1 MRTPLIRWMSAVLIT
16 LVSVPQMLPAE
27 ETEVPPAVEFTDEV
41 NVTIANIDVYVRDRE
56 GNPVTGLGRDDFV
69 LTMNGVRQ
77 EISHFAA
84 LTEEVIESRLEP
96 GVPGAVPAPASE
108 DFGDGREVS
117 EVIRPTWVVLYI
129 DNENLHPIDRT
140 RVVRRVR
147 EFVAENL
154 KPPVQMMVV
163 AYQGS
168 LKVIQDFTDDPRA
181 VNQSLRSLSKYSGG
195 WISRE
200 SARAELVN
208 EMREVVSSD
217 HGRDTETRGKKERM
231 YQQIMGL
238 AREEAD
244 SLSRSLVALRHT
256 IETLSGL
263 HGRKALIY
271 VSNGLPMTPGLGLM
285 HEYAAVFHDNTIMA
299 ARSRFDQQRQYRSLT
314 SLASGQE
321 VIIHTLSAEGLD
333 VSFGGDASS
342 AYGVDPTASQV
353 GASNFLGS
361 MRFMANQTG
370 GIAIV
375 NTNDPTEGLIKIR
388 DDLFTFYSLGFRVGT
403 THEDRIHKIQVEL
416 PGVRGV
422 DVRYRKR
429 FVEKSLETRIQDRV
443 MTALVIDLDDNP
455 MNLRVTRGATAPA
468 TDERWTVPVEI
479 SVPYE
484 ELTMVPEGDDLV
496 AHLVLYVGARSSD
509 GRQSDVQRQIHE
521 VRAPAAARDSWQDG
535 RFTIT
540 AQFLM
545 KEGSHQVV
553 VGLLDSLPRQA
564 SYATVNLS
572 VP

>member
-1 MRTPLIRWMSAVLIT
+1 MTRIPIQIPLCFAALFLIAA
-16 LVSVPQMLPAE
+16 SPAPAQD
-27 ETEVPPAVEFTDEV
+27 ETDSPTVTFTDDV
-41 NVTIANIDVYVRDRE
+41 NVTVANIDVYVRDGSGR
-56 GNPVTGLGRDDFV
+56 PVAGLTRDDFV
-69 LTMNGVRQ
+69 LTMNGTPQ
-77 EISHFAA
+77 EITHFAA
-84 LTEEVIESRLEP
+84 LTEEVIASRLEP
-96 GVPGAVPAPASE
+96 AVVGVPTVRDE
-108 DFGDGREVS
+108 DLGDGREVF
-117 EVIRPTWVVLYI
+117 EVIRPTWVVIYI

-140 RVVRRVR
+140 RVLRRVR
-147 EFVAENL
+147 EFVTDNL

-181 VNQSLRSLSKYSGG
+181 VNQSLRSLAEYSGG

-200 SARAELVN
+200 SARAELVD

-217 HGRDTETRGKKERM
+217 YGRDSETKGKKERM
-231 YQQIMGL
+231 YQQIMSL

-263 HGRKALIY
+263 DGRKAVIY

-285 HEYAAVFHDNTIMA
+285 HEYASVFKDNTIMA
-299 ARSRFDQQRQYRSLT
+299 ARGRFDQQRQYRSLT

-321 VIIHTLSAEGLD
+321 VTIHTLSAEGLD

-361 MRFMANQTG
+361 MRYMAHQTG

-375 NTNDPTEGLIKIR
+375 NTNDPTEGLLKIR
-388 DDLFTFYSLGFRVGT
+388 DDLFTYYSLGFRIGT
-403 THEDRIHKIQVEL
+403 THEDTVHRIDVEI
-416 PGVRGV
+416 PGRRDL

-429 FVEKSLETRIQDRV
+429 FVEKSQETRIQDRV
-443 MTALVIDLDDNP
+443 MTALVIDMNDNP
-455 MNLRVTRGATAPA
+455 MDVRMERGATAPA
-468 TDERWTVPVEI
+468 TDERWTVPVQI
-479 SVPYE
+479 TVPYR

-496 AHLVLYVGARSSD
+496 AHLVLYIGARSGD

-521 VRAPAAARDSWQDG
+521 VRAPAAAQDQWKDG

-540 AQFLM
+540 AQLLM
-545 KEGSHQVV
+545 TEGSHQVV